1 MVSNSKLSNWTLA
14 NSKPIN
20 SKPKVLLQYVHLWI
34 WALPSSV
41 TYLFFLLK
49 RLSLNLVYCKY
60 ESTFTDVSV
69 LFFYCL
75 ILHTFAF
82 KEISWRFLQCDLW
95 NIKKTSGGFPFEIK
109 SLRKC
114 VGRGGGGQ
122 KAGWKTNL
130 RELSKILKT
139 ICKKIGKHCRQNKYN
154 IILYFVSI
162 VHK

>member
-1 MVSNSKLSNWTLA
+1 MVNNSKLSSWTLA

-49 RLSLNLVYCKY
+49 RLSLNLVYCMY

-82 KEISWRFLQCDLW
+82 KKISCSSLQCDLW

-109 SLRKC
+109 SLGKC
-114 VGRGGGGQ
+114 VGRGGGDKRRDEKQ
-122 KAGWKTNL
+122 IWENSPRFWRKFVKNWET
-130 RELSKILKT
+130 LSSEQI
-139 ICKKIGKHCRQNKYN
+139 QY
-154 IILYFVSI
+154 YFVFCQ
-162 VHK
+162 HCK